1 MVLRNLRW
9 MTAGLVALVVVVLA
23 PARSNAEV
31 TILVEELDSGGGVL
45 ATQTTSLGG
54 SGSTNFTGIYF
65 SGLVTLS
72 TNSGLSSPT
81 ASLTPSFSGIL
92 TSDFDVTQDHKLRI
106 TVTDTNFVPNGGP
119 NGTLK
124 VETQGTTGFASGSLS
139 IVEDTRLYD
148 PNTNATIALISGLVS
163 PNGDRVTASTGV
175 SGLTNPFAIQQTITV
190 SFQGDIPTN
199 ATFGASGGSSMTSQ
213 PVPAPGGLVL
223 ALIGL
228 PLLGIRR
235 ALRKS
240 GTA

>member
-9 MTAGLVALVVVVLA
+9 MTAALVALAVIALA
-23 PARSNAEV
+23 PARSNAEI
-31 TILVEELDSGGGVL
+31 TILVQELDSGGNVL
-45 ATQTTSLGG
+45 ATQTTPLGG
-54 SGSTNFTGIYF
+54 SGSTNFDGIYF
-65 SGLVTLS
+65 SGQVTLS
-72 TNSGLSSPT
+72 TNSGFSSST
-81 ASLTPSFSGIL
+81 ASLTPSFSGVL
-92 TSDFDVTQDHKLRI
+92 TSDFDVTQGHQLRI
-106 TVTDTNFVPNGGP
+106 TVTDTNFVPHGGP

-139 IVEDTRLYD
+139 IKETTTVYD
-148 PNTNATIALISGLVS
+148 PNTNATIALISDLVS
-163 PNGDRVTASTGV
+163 PDGDKVTASTGV

-190 SFQGDIPTN
+190 SFQGDIPAN

-213 PVPAPGGLVL
+213 PVPAPGGLIL

-240 GTA
+240 GSA